1 MSEAFSYDI
10 YVVSSI
16 AAHHNTSFQRANVGV
31 ATAQASCRPRVPEF
45 ARLTLN
51 PQP

>member
-16 AAHHNTSFQRANVGV
+16 SAHHNSSFQRANVGV
-31 ATAQASCRPRVPEF
+31 TTAQASCRPLVPKF

-51 PQP
+51 PKP